1 MSYESVCDWQPKIG
15 VDMKKQTKSF
25 TLIELLVVIAIIA
38 ILAAMLLP
46 ALQQARARAMTTKCI
61 GNQKQLLALA
71 QQYMDEHDGWIPTEG
86 NTYSTWV
93 WGLWVG
99 GYLGGG
105 PEGIP
110 ESEFWNAYM
119 NWLRSGKHPLI
130 ECPSIPI
137 AAYAASGSVY
147 PQAYGIA
154 YTHNVGATAAFP
166 GLKVTRP
173 MASCFSKGYKTSTD
187 LKNKVVQIDGL
198 TPSQR
203 VLFADSAYCG
213 GAGFTVAQPQYQ
225 RSSLYP
231 WKREP
236 GTGRGELYP
245 AHVGRIVLGCLGG
258 NVASPDTDTMKD
270 NYYFCYYANGGGS
283 VLPTSWI
290 DGDGVPRTR

>member
-1 MSYESVCDWQPKIG
+1 
-15 VDMKKQTKSF
+15 MKRHF

-46 ALQQARARAMTTKCI
+46 ALQQARDRAMTTKCV
-61 GNQKQLLALA
+61 GNQKQVFALA
-71 QQYMDEHDGWIPTEG
+71 QQYMDEHAGWIPTEG
-86 NTYSTWV
+86 NTQSTWV

-99 GYLGGG
+99 GYLGSG

-110 ESEFWNAYM
+110 ESSFWSAYM
-119 NWLRSGKHPLI
+119 DWLRGGKHKLI
-130 ECPSIPI
+130 ECPSVPI
-137 AAYAASGSVY
+137 APYAASGNVY

-154 YTHNVGATAAFP
+154 YTHNIGAAAAFP

-173 MASCFSKGYKTSTD
+173 TAACFSKGYKTTTD
-187 LKNKVVQIDGL
+187 LKNKNPL
-198 TPSQR
+198 NEALSPSQR
-203 VLFADSAYCG
+203 VLLSDSVYVG
-213 GAGFTVAQPQYQ
+213 GANIDVAKPQYQ

-245 AHVGRIVLGCLGG
+245 AHGGKISFACLGG
-258 NVASPDTDTMKD
+258 NVATPDPETMKD
-270 NYYFCYYANGGGS
+270 NYFFCYYANGGGS

-290 DGDGVPRTR
+290 DADGIPRTRQ